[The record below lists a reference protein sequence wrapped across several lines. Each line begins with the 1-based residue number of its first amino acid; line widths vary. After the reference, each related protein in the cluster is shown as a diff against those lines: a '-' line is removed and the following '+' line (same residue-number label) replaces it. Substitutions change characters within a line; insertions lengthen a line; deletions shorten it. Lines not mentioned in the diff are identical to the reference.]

1 MSHDDTADPLE
12 TLRTDLGTWR
22 VAHPCATLAEIEQ
35 EVEARLGPVRA
46 QLLQDAAQQSGEDLH
61 LCPDCGRRMVPRGQH
76 SRRITVAGGEA
87 MDLSRS
93 YLVCPHCQAG
103 FFPPR

>member
-1 MSHDDTADPLE
+1 MSHDETPDPLE
-12 TLRTDLGTWR
+12 TIRTDLESWR
-22 VAHPCATLAEIEQ
+22 RAHPRATLTEIEQ
-35 EVEARLGPVRA
+35 VVEARLGPLRA
-46 QLLQDAAQQSGEDLH
+46 RLMQDAAQGGDDPLQ
-61 LCPDCGRRMVPRGQH
+61 LCPECGRRMVPRGQH

-87 MDLSRS
+87 MNLTRS